1 MARDVFHGVVR
12 SALEREGW
20 TITHDPLEL
29 KIGRRDLYID
39 LGAELLV
46 ADMGEQ
52 KIAVEV
58 KSFLNASPV
67 ADFHGAIG
75 QYLNYRSVLKRQQ
88 PERNLYL
95 AIPEKVFYDFFQTE
109 LAQVVIFDHQIDL
122 IVYSPGT
129 EVIVWKPNN
138 SKKV

>member
-1 MARDVFHGVVR
+1 VAKDVFHGVVR
-12 SALEREGW
+12 TALEREGW

-46 ADMGEQ
+46 ADLAER

-67 ADFHGAIG
+67 ADFHAAIG

-88 PERNLYL
+88 PERRLYL
-95 AIPEKVFYDFFQTE
+95 AVPEKVFDDFFQSE
-109 LAQVVIFDHQIDL
+109 LAQVVIADHQIDL
-122 IVYSPGT
+122 ITYSPYT
-129 EVIVWKPNN
+129 EVLVWKSSN
-138 SKKV
+138 

>member
-12 SALEREGW
+12 AALEREGW

-46 ADMGEQ
+46 ADLGEK

-67 ADFHGAIG
+67 ADFHAAIG

-88 PERNLYL
+88 PERHLYL
-95 AIPEKVFYDFFQTE
+95 AVPAKVFDDFFQSE
-109 LAQVVIFDHQIDL
+109 LAQVAIVDHKIDL
-122 IVYSPGT
+122 IAYSPDS
-129 EVIVWKPNN
+129 EVLVWKPKN
-138 SKKV
+138 